1 MIKASRMTAGVV
13 PVYLVPIIVII
24 SKVIQNIFYL
34 SSTLLWP
41 LRRKEELLLLQW
53 YVVNVK
59 LRTTLQVSI
68 KLQLQ
73 SLLRQNTASIVKNT
87 QNTLQRKN

>member
-1 MIKASRMTAGVV
+1 MIKASRMTAGVI
-13 PVYLVPIIVII
+13 PVYLVPIIMII

>member
-1 MIKASRMTAGVV
+1 MIKASRMTAGVI
-13 PVYLVPIIVII
+13 PVYLVPVIMII

-87 QNTLQRKN
+87 RNTLQRKN

>member
-1 MIKASRMTAGVV
+1 MIKASRMTAGVI

>member
-1 MIKASRMTAGVV
+1 MIKASRKTAGVI
-13 PVYLVPIIVII
+13 PGYLVPVIMII

-59 LRTTLQVSI
+59 LRTTLQASI

-73 SLLRQNTASIVKNT
+73 SLLRQNTASTVKNT

>member
-1 MIKASRMTAGVV
+1 MIEASRMTAGVI
-13 PVYLVPIIVII
+13 PVYLVPIIMII

-59 LRTTLQVSI
+59 LRTTLQASI

-73 SLLRQNTASIVKNT
+73 SLLRQNTASTVKNT

>member
-1 MIKASRMTAGVV
+1 MVKASRMTAGVI

>member
-1 MIKASRMTAGVV
+1 MVKASRMTAGVI
-13 PVYLVPIIVII
+13 PVYVVPIIMII

-59 LRTTLQVSI
+59 LRTTLQASI

-73 SLLRQNTASIVKNT
+73 SLLRQNTASTVKNT
-87 QNTLQRKN
+87 QTTLQRKN

>member
-1 MIKASRMTAGVV
+1 MIKASRMTVGVI
-13 PVYLVPIIVII
+13 PVYLVPIIMII

>member
-1 MIKASRMTAGVV
+1 MIKASRMTAGVI

-68 KLQLQ
+68 KRQLQ

>member
-1 MIKASRMTAGVV
+1 MIRASRMTAEVV
-13 PVYLVPIIVII
+13 PVYLMPIIMII

-59 LRTTLQVSI
+59 LRTTLQASI

-73 SLLRQNTASIVKNT
+73 SLLRQNTASTVKNT

>member
-1 MIKASRMTAGVV
+1 MVKASRMTAGVI
-13 PVYLVPIIVII
+13 PVYLVPIIMII

-59 LRTTLQVSI
+59 LRTTLQASI

-73 SLLRQNTASIVKNT
+73 NLLRQNTASTVKNT

>member
-1 MIKASRMTAGVV
+1 MIKASRMAAGVV
-13 PVYLVPIIVII
+13 PVYLVPIIMII

-59 LRTTLQVSI
+59 LRTTLQASI
-68 KLQLQ
+68 KPQLQ
-73 SLLRQNTASIVKNT
+73 SLLRQNTASTVKNT

>member
-1 MIKASRMTAGVV
+1 MVKTSRMTAGVI
-13 PVYLVPIIVII
+13 PVYLMPIIMII

>member
-1 MIKASRMTAGVV
+1 MIRASRMTAGVI
-13 PVYLVPIIVII
+13 PVYLVPIIMII

-59 LRTTLQVSI
+59 LRTTLQASI

-73 SLLRQNTASIVKNT
+73 SLLRQNTASTVKNT

>member
-1 MIKASRMTAGVV
+1 MTAGVV
-13 PVYLVPIIVII
+13 PVYLVPIVMII

-59 LRTTLQVSI
+59 LRTTLQASI

-73 SLLRQNTASIVKNT
+73 SLLRQNTASTVKNT

>member
-1 MIKASRMTAGVV
+1 MIKASRKTAGVV
-13 PVYLVPIIVII
+13 PVYLVPIIMII

-59 LRTTLQVSI
+59 LRTTLQASI

-73 SLLRQNTASIVKNT
+73 SLLRQNTASTVKNT

>member
-1 MIKASRMTAGVV
+1 MIRASRMTAGVI

>member
-1 MIKASRMTAGVV
+1 M
-13 PVYLVPIIVII
+13 II

-59 LRTTLQVSI
+59 LRTTLQASI
-68 KLQLQ
+68 KPQLQ
-73 SLLRQNTASIVKNT
+73 SLLRQNTASTVKNT

>member
-1 MIKASRMTAGVV
+1 MIKASRMTAGVI
-13 PVYLVPIIVII
+13 PVYLMPIIMII

-59 LRTTLQVSI
+59 LRTTLQASI

-73 SLLRQNTASIVKNT
+73 SLLRQNTASTVKNT

>member
-1 MIKASRMTAGVV
+1 MVKASRMTAGVI
-13 PVYLVPIIVII
+13 PVYVVPIIMII

-59 LRTTLQVSI
+59 LRTTLQASI

-73 SLLRQNTASIVKNT
+73 SLLRQNTASTVKNT

>member
-1 MIKASRMTAGVV
+1 MIKASRMTAGVI

-73 SLLRQNTASIVKNT
+73 SLLGQNTASIVKNT

>member
-1 MIKASRMTAGVV
+1 MVKASRMTAGVI
-13 PVYLVPIIVII
+13 PVYLVPIIMII

-59 LRTTLQVSI
+59 LRTTLQASI

-73 SLLRQNTASIVKNT
+73 SLLRQNTASTVKNT